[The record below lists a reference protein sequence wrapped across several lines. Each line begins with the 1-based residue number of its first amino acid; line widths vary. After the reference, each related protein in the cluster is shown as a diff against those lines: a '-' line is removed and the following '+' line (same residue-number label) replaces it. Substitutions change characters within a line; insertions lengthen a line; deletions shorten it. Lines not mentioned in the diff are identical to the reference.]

1 MLNEAKT
8 NPDTYNNKTGLG
20 TKREEIIVH
29 PMPSKFVMAANQKSK
44 MASSKTGGG
53 NAKKLILV
61 AIALVL
67 LIIIVIA
74 AVLFFTNK
82 NAQTPE
88 PQQEAIINEN
98 TNEVMVEDNTNQVV
112 EIINENT
119 NEVMVEDNTNQVV
132 EIINE
137 NTNENINDI
146 VDVPKVADADNDG
159 LSYEEELVF
168 GTNPDLEDT
177 DRDGYKDG
185 QEITSLY
192 DPLSPNKGLAES
204 GLVTKFTNGSYK
216 YTFLRPSAWLV
227 NFEFDT
233 PSNIVILP
241 NSETGETFSIKVTN
255 NTNNLSLAEALNAM
269 SGVLGSAINYQNYSL
284 SDTPAYRS
292 LDSRKVLVVKDNFIF
307 VISHDISPMGAV
319 NFSSIFEM
327 MLNSFEFSP
336 TVTPEGNV

>member
-88 PQQEAIINEN
+88 PQQEA
-98 TNEVMVEDNTNQVV
+98 
-112 EIINENT
+112 IINENT